1 MSGTTVAPRSPIRE
15 ALQHLTG
22 ESLIYGLGQ
31 VSGRAVNLLLVPI
44 LTRTLAPEAYGVSDL
59 VLAYSQTALLVL
71 VLGMDSAL
79 ARNFYEEPDRA
90 ARVRMVSTSL
100 LFRVATGTAAA
111 ALLALLVV
119 PVTAPLLAGEAYRKY
134 LTIGALT
141 IPFTL
146 IGLFANDVL
155 RVTFQPWKFIAL
167 NLAQTVMVGG
177 LTLVLVLG
185 RDLGVVGVF
194 YGKLGGDALTA
205 ALGLALCRKTI
216 GAGFDRATLRRMLHF
231 GLPLVP
237 AAFLYGVIGAA
248 DRFFLQRTHTLEV
261 VGVYAVA
268 VKFFAL
274 ASIGVA
280 AFHLAFSP
288 FAYARA
294 REPEAPRLF
303 ARVLS
308 LYTAVASLGALVVAA
323 FAPEIVS
330 LLAPGAYAG
339 AAGPALWLVFA
350 AVAHG
355 AYYVGGIGIALS
367 RRTTLL
373 VGPVAGAALIAVL
386 ANAMLT
392 PALGA
397 HGAAIA
403 TFAGYAASA
412 MLATATAQ
420 RVHPFPYR
428 IGRVLAM
435 FGLALGIAL
444 ALERLTPAGV
454 SGAAGVGL
462 KLAGVALY
470 AALVWGF
477 GLWRHPRAD
486 GAPATGR

>member
-1 MSGTTVAPRSPIRE
+1 MTETTSAPRSPIRE

-44 LTRTLAPEAYGVSDL
+44 LTRALTPEAYGVSDL
-59 VLAYSQTALLVL
+59 VMAYSQTALLVL
-71 VLGMDSAL
+71 VLGMDSSL
-79 ARNFYEEPDRA
+79 ARHFYEEPDRA
-90 ARVRMVSTSL
+90 ARMRMVSTSL
-100 LFRVATGTAAA
+100 LFRVATGSAAA
-111 ALLALLVV
+111 AILAFLVV
-119 PVTAPLLAGEAYRKY
+119 PIAAPLVAGEAYGKY

-141 IPFTL
+141 LPFTL
-146 IGLFANDVL
+146 VGLFANDVL
-155 RVTFQPWKFIAL
+155 RVTFQPWKFIVL
-167 NLAQTVMVGG
+167 NLAQTLMVGG
-177 LTLVLVLG
+177 LTLYFVLG
-185 RDLGVVGVF
+185 RGLDVVGVL

-205 ALGLALCRKTI
+205 ALGLVLCRKSI
-216 GAGFDRATLRRMLHF
+216 GAGFDRATLRRMFRF

-248 DRFFLQRTHTLEV
+248 DRFFLQRTHPLET

-294 REPEAPRLF
+294 RSPEAPRLF

-308 LYTAVASLGALVVAA
+308 LYTAVASLGALLVAA
-323 FAPEIVS
+323 FAPEVVA
-330 LLAPGAYAG
+330 LLAPGAYAV

-373 VGPVAGAALIAVL
+373 IAPVGAAALIAVL
-386 ANAMLT
+386 ANATLT
-392 PALGA
+392 PAWGA

-403 TFAGYAASA
+403 TFAGYVASA
-412 MLATATAQ
+412 VLATATAQ

-428 IGRVLAM
+428 IVRILVM
-435 FGLALGIAL
+435 FALALVIAL
-444 ALERLTPAGV
+444 ALQRLAPAGT
-454 SGAAGVGL
+454 AGIAV
-462 KLAGVALY
+462 KLAGAALY
-470 AALVWGF
+470 AGLVWGF

-486 GAPATGR
+486 GAPAAAR